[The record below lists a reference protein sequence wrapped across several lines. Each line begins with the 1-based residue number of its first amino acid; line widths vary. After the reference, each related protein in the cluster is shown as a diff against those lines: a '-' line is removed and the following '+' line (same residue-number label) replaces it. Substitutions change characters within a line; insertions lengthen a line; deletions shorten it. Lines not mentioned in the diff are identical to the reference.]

1 MAKPVN
7 KAEAKWLFWRY
18 ESSVFHEYD
27 RNVPWMK
34 KMMRRARRQW
44 VKQTCKKHLNDSG
57 VIDD

>member
-7 KAEAKWLFWRY
+7 KAEARWLFWRY

-44 VKQTCKKHLNDSG
+44 VKQTCKEHL
-57 VIDD
+57 DDD